1 MTIEYLFLKIIFTDI
16 FYIFFFR
23 ILQIIRN
30 IIRNIIEKI
39 NFLSYFYL
47 KKNKYYFNKKFLVQ
61 YNCEISYILHI
72 DSYILTLLLFI

>member
-47 KKNKYYFNKKFLVQ
+47 KKNK
-61 YNCEISYILHI
+61 
-72 DSYILTLLLFI
+72 